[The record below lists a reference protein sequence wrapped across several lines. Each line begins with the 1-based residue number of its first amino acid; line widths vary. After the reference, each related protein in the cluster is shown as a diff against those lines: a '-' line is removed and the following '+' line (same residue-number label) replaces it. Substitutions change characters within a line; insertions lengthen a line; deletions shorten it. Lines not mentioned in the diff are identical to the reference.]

1 MLLAGHDY
9 KPNRLGPIVAIFKQ
23 YPRPPVS
30 ADGVMV
36 EKKSGRLEKTSLI

>member
-23 YPRPPVS
+23 YPRPVS